1 LKKIRENWVDA
12 ARGLAIYSVVLGHS
26 IQYGTPQNYEFRAN
40 EVFQLIYGCH
50 MPLFMILSGYLF
62 WYSLNR
68 YDLIHGILSKI
79 KGIMIP
85 CAAWGFLT
93 WMCDVLLGGYS
104 DISLGGYLRYT
115 AFSNWFLWAVFYC
128 SLYGFITKYL
138 FRSHIL
144 GYIVLLCV
152 NYIMPNI
159 GNYSGTKRMLPF
171 FIMGILLNQYNLL
184 DKIKA
189 IPKILLLLSL
199 GGLYILTL
207 RLGCIE
213 LITGTIGSA
222 LVIVGFYRLSE
233 RYHFS
238 VLRRLGEVS
247 ISIYLSTGIVF
258 FFWIKEYFRISDS
271 YRYLIKATYIFLMS
285 IVLTGL
291 SFVLSKLLQRNSVT
305 NKLFMGR

>member
-1 LKKIRENWVDA
+1 MSRVRENWIDA

-68 YDLIHGILSKI
+68 YNLLYGVYAKI

-85 CAAWGFLT
+85 CAAWGLVT
-93 WMCDVLLGGYS
+93 WIC
-104 DISLGGYLRYT
+104 DISLCGNSNISLKGYLYYT

-128 SLYGFITKYL
+128 SLYGFATKYL
-138 FRSHIL
+138 FHSHIL
-144 GYIVLLCV
+144 GYVIVLFV
-152 NYIMPNI
+152 NYIMPEI

-171 FIMGILLNQYNLL
+171 FVMGILLNQYKIL
-184 DKIKA
+184 DKIKG
-189 IPKILLLLSL
+189 IPQMVLLLVL
-199 GGLYILTL
+199 GGFYLLTL
-207 RLGCIE
+207 KLGCVE

-222 LVIVGFYRLSE
+222 LVLVGFYCLKD
-233 RYHFS
+233 HFHFGI
-238 VLRRLGEVS
+238 LCRLGQVS

-271 YRYLIKATYIFLMS
+271 YRYLVKAGYIFLMS
-285 IVLTGL
+285 IVLTGMA
-291 SFVLSKLLQRNSVT
+291 FVLSKLLQKNSVT
-305 NKLFMGR
+305 RRLFMGR

>member
-1 LKKIRENWVDA
+1 MSKVRENWIDA

-62 WYSLNR
+62 WYSLSR
-68 YDLIHGILSKI
+68 YHLIHGILSKI

-93 WMCDVLLGGYS
+93 WLCDILLCGYS
-104 DISLGGYLRYT
+104 DVSLRGYLYYT

-128 SLYGFITKYL
+128 SLYGFVTKYL
-138 FRSHIL
+138 FHSYLL
-144 GYIVLLCV
+144 GYGIVLFV
-152 NYIMPNI
+152 NYIIPDI

-171 FIMGILLNQYNLL
+171 FILGMLLNQYHIL
-184 DKIKA
+184 DKIKE
-189 IPKILLLLSL
+189 IPQIVLLLSL

-207 RLGCIE
+207 RLECVE
-213 LITGTIGSA
+213 LITGTIGSVF
-222 LVIVGFYRLSE
+222 VIMFFYDLRE
-233 RYHFS
+233 RFS
-238 VLRRLGEVS
+238 FRFLCRLGEVS

-271 YRYLIKATYIFLMS
+271 YRYLVKAAYVFLMS

-291 SFVLSKLLQRNSVT
+291 AFVLSKLLQKNSVT
-305 NKLFMGR
+305 SRLFLGR